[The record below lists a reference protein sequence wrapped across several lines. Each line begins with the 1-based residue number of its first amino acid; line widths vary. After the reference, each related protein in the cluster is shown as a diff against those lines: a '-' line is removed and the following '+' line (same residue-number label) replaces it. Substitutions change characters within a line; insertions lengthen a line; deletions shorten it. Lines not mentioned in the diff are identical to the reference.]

1 MAWDGSRQSS
11 LGALPALCFP
21 PPLQRQL
28 TTTSILIMF
37 LALVLFSFC
46 SLVFMTVL
54 FYFLWP
60 GPPYIPLFLLSAGG
74 CSFSVL
80 ACSFILHVLPSVCSL
95 SFAISFDCLFL
106 LIFFHSS
113 LFFPISSLS
122 LFFPLALLSLYSL
135 FAFPLFS
142 DVHCTSL
149 FCYLDSP
156 FSIFFLQVCICSWN

>member
-11 LGALPALCFP
+11 PGALPALCFP

-54 FYFLWP
+54 FYFLWL

-106 LIFFHSS
+106 LIFFSLFLILSHFIS
-113 LFFPISSLS
+113 LFF
-122 LFFPLALLSLYSL
+122 FFPLALLSLYSL

-156 FSIFFLQVCICSWN
+156 FSIFF

>member
-11 LGALPALCFP
+11 PGALPALCFP

-54 FYFLWP
+54 FYFLWL
-60 GPPYIPLFLLSAGG
+60 GPPYIPLLLSAGG

-106 LIFFHSS
+106 LIFFFTLPYS
-113 LFFPISSLS
+113 FPFHLS
-122 LFFPLALLSLYSL
+122 LFFSLLLCFPCILYLLSLYSVMFIVHHC
-135 FAFPLFS
+135 FA
-142 DVHCTSL
+142 
-149 FCYLDSP
+149 
-156 FSIFFLQVCICSWN
+156 I

>member
-11 LGALPALCFP
+11 PGALPALCFP

-54 FYFLWP
+54 FYFLWL
-60 GPPYIPLFLLSAGG
+60 GLPYIPLFLLSAGG

-106 LIFFHSS
+106 LIFFFTLPYS
-113 LFFPISSLS
+113 FPFHLS
-122 LFFPLALLSLYSL
+122 LFFSLLLCFPCILYLLSLYSVMFIVHHC
-135 FAFPLFS
+135 FA
-142 DVHCTSL
+142 
-149 FCYLDSP
+149 
-156 FSIFFLQVCICSWN
+156 I